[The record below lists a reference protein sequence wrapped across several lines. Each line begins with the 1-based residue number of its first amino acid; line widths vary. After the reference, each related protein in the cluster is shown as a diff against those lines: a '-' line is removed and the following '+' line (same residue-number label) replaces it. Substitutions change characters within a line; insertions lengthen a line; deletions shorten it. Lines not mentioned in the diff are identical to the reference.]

1 MQKPL
6 GDLSKVVEPYDI
18 RAQLPAGNLD
28 GGATMMPTPT
38 FLDDLGENALNRP
51 HTTQQLPGQSL
62 QCRAAGLC
70 PTETRLSQRTWVH
83 NLLPIEMHVPS
94 ISLPIPSLFFFRFAL
109 QSTLNFSHPWA
120 MCALYTYG
128 PLPDPNQVDK
138 STSGHWVICS
148 IHHRYPSMA
157 T

>member
-18 RAQLPAGNLD
+18 RAQLPAGKLD

-51 HTTQQLPGQSL
+51 HTTRQLPGQSL

-70 PTETRLSQRTWVH
+70 PTETRLSTHLGPQSSPNRNARSQHLAAYSVTFF
-83 NLLPIEMHVPS
+83 LPIRTA
-94 ISLPIPSLFFFRFAL
+94 I
-109 QSTLNFSHPWA
+109 
-120 MCALYTYG
+120 
-128 PLPDPNQVDK
+128 
-138 STSGHWVICS
+138 
-148 IHHRYPSMA
+148 YP
-157 T
+157 